1 MPRVERRKKRIV
13 MVKHALIPLI
23 AALLVADAADGL
35 GGVRV
40 ELDTAYVH
48 FQPEQ
53 VHLSISGRKSHNFLS
68 EIIIASRHSRNHKI

>member
-1 MPRVERRKKRIV
+1 MNL
-13 MVKHALIPLI
+13 ALILI

-40 ELDTAYVH
+40 EMDTAYVH

-53 VHLSISGRKSHNFLS
+53 VHLSISGRKSRNFF
-68 EIIIASRHSRNHKI
+68 

>member
-1 MPRVERRKKRIV
+1 MPRGERRKKRIA
-13 MVKHALIPLI
+13 MVNNAFIPLI
-23 AALLVADAADGL
+23 AVLLVADAADGLGL

-53 VHLSISGRKSHNFLS
+53 VHLSISGRKSRNFFLKTD
-68 EIIIASRHSRNHKI
+68 I